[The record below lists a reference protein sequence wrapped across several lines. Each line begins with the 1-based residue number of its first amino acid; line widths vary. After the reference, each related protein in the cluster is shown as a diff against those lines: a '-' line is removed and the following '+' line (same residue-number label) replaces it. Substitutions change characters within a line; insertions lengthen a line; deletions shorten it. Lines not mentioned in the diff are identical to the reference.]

1 MKNNIFY
8 KSDGKIN
15 EIDRDKEKNRKR
27 EEYKKNQNQSG
38 INPTVN
44 IIIWRVGAKSLNN
57 LLYGITFYG

>member
-27 EEYKKNQNQSG
+27 EKYKKNQNQSG